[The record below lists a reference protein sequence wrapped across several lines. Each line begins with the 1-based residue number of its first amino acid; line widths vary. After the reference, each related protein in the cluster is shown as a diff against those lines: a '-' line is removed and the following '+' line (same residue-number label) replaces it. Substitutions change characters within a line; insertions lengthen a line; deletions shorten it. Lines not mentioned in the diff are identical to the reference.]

1 MLLLLLTDGKTLWVL
16 SKAETKPI
24 PAAGEEFTKWRLLVG
39 SRFSLEEISEA
50 DTLDMKNLC
59 CGFRAEVLNL

>member
-1 MLLLLLTDGKTLWVL
+1 MLLFLLTDGKILWVP
-16 SKAETKPI
+16 SKAETNPI
-24 PAAGEEFTKWRLLVG
+24 PEAGQEFTKWRLLVG